1 MPDKGILQVPQKKES
16 CSKYLL
22 FTVSMQNIRNLMDY
36 CVEKGALMLSPSAV
50 FGLCLQ
56 IDSDGLLTL
65 VETDDPTLVSI

>member
-1 MPDKGILQVPQKKES
+1 
-16 CSKYLL
+16 
-22 FTVSMQNIRNLMDY
+22 MQNIRNLMDY